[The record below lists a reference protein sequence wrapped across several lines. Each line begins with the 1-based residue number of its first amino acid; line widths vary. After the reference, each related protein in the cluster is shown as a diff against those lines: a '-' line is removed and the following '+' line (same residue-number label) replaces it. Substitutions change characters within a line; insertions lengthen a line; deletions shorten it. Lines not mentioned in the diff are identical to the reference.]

1 MLSEP
6 FNLYGIHQRSFVLF
20 STTKNQKK
28 LQNNIGESQTTR
40 GNLQLANSFGRF
52 HGFVQNYH
60 QVDSSMAR

>member
-1 MLSEP
+1 MESISDPLSCLAP
-6 FNLYGIHQRSFVLF
+6 RI
-20 STTKNQKK
+20 TQKK